1 MSPTDTSNT
10 PSDPAHSNGPT
21 AEAALSGDRRRRR
34 VGARLVRHALLI
46 GLVVMAAST
55 VVSVAIEYARGTRR
69 MEEHLN
75 NIPET
80 EIAAITESVWIADN
94 RMLATHLVAL
104 IRQPF
109 VSHAAVYSDQDGI
122 VSVGARPS
130 ERHAIVRQYELIYG
144 YDGRDRAIG
153 MLRVFA
159 DRGVVLNRAV
169 GVGLLASIYPA
180 ITIAVVGFFLYVG
193 FHRIVIRRLIVI
205 SDFLRSFDTRYE
217 ERSLKLPSGPSRRG
231 YHDELDEVADAV
243 ESLRISLNQRH
254 EELQRAYEVVSRE
267 VDAKT
272 RELQLTNRTLQ
283 QQIEEL
289 EKTKAELTSANE
301 SKTMFL
307 ANVSHELRT
316 PLTGII
322 GLAGLFERT
331 EMDETQHRY
340 TSAIR
345 DSAGSLL
352 ALVDDLLDFS
362 KVEADRIEISR
373 APMHVRSALAALM
386 QLFQPS
392 ADRNDCTLESQV
404 AEEVP
409 EVIVADSL
417 RIQQV
422 LRNLVANA
430 IKFTPGGRVRVALEV
445 VGGAGGDATEP
456 PTGSGRLIRFVVE
469 DNGIGISDAAKPR
482 LFESFYQGG
491 GPDAG
496 KHTGTGLGLAISKR
510 LVIMMGG
517 EIGVES
523 TEGEGSTFSF
533 TLPLAVAA
541 EAEEAEPGGRAGHGD
556 DAAGSADSAAMEREA
571 AAGGR
576 AAGPAAEGIDEPPR
590 PLNVLLGEDNAINR
604 LYLEHL
610 LRLEGHNV
618 TVAADGYAVL
628 DALEL
633 ADFDVILM
641 DIQMPGLDG
650 VETTRRIRGSSD
662 VPIVALTAYARESD
676 IAAFMEAGMTTV
688 VTKPI
693 RERELRR
700 VLAEVV
706 S

>member
-1 MSPTDTSNT
+1 MSPTRSSGTS
-10 PSDPAHSNGPT
+10 SEPAHSNDPVGG
-21 AEAALSGDRRRRR
+21 AALSADRRRRR

-46 GLVVMAAST
+46 GLVVMAVST
-55 VVSVAIEYARGTRR
+55 GVSVAIEYARGTRR
-69 MEEHLN
+69 MEELLSK
-75 NIPET
+75 IPET
-80 EIAAITESVWIADN
+80 EIAAITDSVWIADN
-94 RMLATHLVAL
+94 RMLATHMIAL

-109 VSHAAVYSDQDGI
+109 VSHAAVYTDQDGI
-122 VSVGARPS
+122 VSVGARPPD
-130 ERHAIVRQYELIYG
+130 RHAIVREYELTYAYAG
-144 YDGRDRAIG
+144 EGRRIG
-153 MLRVFA
+153 TLRVLA

-193 FHRIVIRRLIVI
+193 FHRIVIRRLVFI
-205 SDFLRSFDTRYE
+205 SNFLRSFDTGYE
-217 ERSLKLPSGPSRRG
+217 ERSLMLPSGPPRQRRP
-231 YHDELDEVADAV
+231 HDELDDVADAV

-272 RELQLTNRTLQ
+272 RELQLTNRTLE

-331 EMDETQHRY
+331 EMDETQRRY
-340 TSAIR
+340 ASAIR
-345 DSAGSLL
+345 ESAASLL

-362 KVEADRIEISR
+362 RMEADRVEISR
-373 APMHVRSALAALM
+373 GPMDVRSTLAALM
-386 QLFQPS
+386 QLFQPT
-392 ADRNDCTLESQV
+392 ADRNECTVESQV
-404 AEEVP
+404 AEDVP
-409 EVIVADSL
+409 DVIVADSL

-422 LRNLVANA
+422 LRNLVGNA
-430 IKFTPGGRVRVALEV
+430 IKFTPGGRVRVTLEV
-445 VGGAGGDATEP
+445 VGGVGRDDTVAVE
-456 PTGSGRLIRFVVE
+456 GSARMLRFAVA
-469 DNGIGISDAAKPR
+469 DNGIGIPDEAKPR
-482 LFESFYQGG
+482 LFESFYQAQGAC
-491 GPDAG
+491 AG

-510 LVIMMGG
+510 LVTMMGG
-517 EIGVES
+517 EIGFES
-523 TEGEGSTFSF
+523 TVGEGSTFFF
-533 TLPLAVAA
+533 TLPIEVPA
-541 EAEEAEPGGRAGHGD
+541 EAGRTEPGAERGAGPTG
-556 DAAGSADSAAMEREA
+556 ATGTAPEGEA
-571 AAGGR
+571 AAADLGT
-576 AAGPAAEGIDEPPR
+576 AEIPEPAR

-604 LYLEHL
+604 LYLERL
-610 LRLEGHNV
+610 LRLEGHHV

-650 VETTRRIRGSSD
+650 VEATRRIRVSSD

-676 IAAFMEAGMTTV
+676 VAAFMEAGMTAV

-693 RERELRR
+693 RERQLRR
-700 VLAEVV
+700 ILAEVV